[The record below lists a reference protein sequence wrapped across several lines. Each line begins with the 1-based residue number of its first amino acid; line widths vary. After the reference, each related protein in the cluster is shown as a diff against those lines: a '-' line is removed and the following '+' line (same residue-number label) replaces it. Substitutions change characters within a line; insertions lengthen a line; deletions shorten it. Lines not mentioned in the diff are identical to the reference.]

1 MEIIKIPVGIY
12 AANCYIVYCK
22 DTKEGIVID
31 PGSQGAEIG
40 DKIKDLGLSIKYIIL
55 THGHWD
61 HTDGILGLKEKID
74 VPVLIHKEDEPLLRA
89 GKKGIYSK
97 ASSEGIEVAP
107 DKYIEDG
114 DKLKVGDMTIE
125 IIHTPGHSP
134 GGVSIKIGDRIFTG
148 DTLFTGSIGRTDL
161 YGGSYETLLSSIKE
175 KLLIYPD
182 NTIVYPGHGESST
195 IGREKVTNPFIK

>member
-1 MEIIKIPVGIY
+1 LEIIKIPVGIY

>member
-22 DTKEGIVID
+22 ETKEGIVID
-31 PGSQGAEIG
+31 PGSNGAEIG
-40 DKIKDLGLSIKYIIL
+40 DKILELGITIKYIIL

-61 HTDGILGLKEKID
+61 HTDGILELKKKIN
-74 VPVLIHKEDEPLLRA
+74 VPVLIHKEDEPLMKA

-97 ASSEGIEVAP
+97 ASSDNKEISA
-107 DKYIEDG
+107 DKYIEDEE
-114 DKLKVGDMTIE
+114 KLEVGNMEIE

-134 GGVSIKIGDRIFTG
+134 GGVCIKINNRIFTG
-148 DTLFTGSIGRTDL
+148 DTLFAGSIGRTDL
-161 YGGSYETLLSSIKE
+161 QGGSYNTLISSIKE

-182 NTIVYPGHGESST
+182 DTIVYPGHGESST
-195 IGREKVTNPFIK
+195 IGREKKINPFIK